1 MVKMAGIDDV
11 EELRQ
16 YLEKRREE
24 LEEELRRINRFL
36 KALEDMITEKSFS
49 PADKIKPLGAERP
62 EPREPMKT
70 EWAETSIETKPQQ
83 EKPLRTEILWVSRG
97 RPVAWV
103 DHYPHAV
110 VVRIDKSFGFRVDD
124 TLVTRFLEPRL
135 TEEMSKD
142 MREIDEGK
150 RPKDKRFSFH
160 ILDEDGIVTRIEV
173 VDHGEV
179 ARRRDTIGKI
189 RWALKKFEEKKMGEN
204 L

>member
-1 MVKMAGIDDV
+1 MAGIDDV
-11 EELRQ
+11 EELRK

-24 LEEELRRINRFL
+24 LEEELRKVNRFL
-36 KALEDMITEKSFS
+36 KALEDLITEKSFS
-49 PADKIKPLGAERP
+49 PADKIYALSTEKTTVQPARKEEVEEKAEP
-62 EPREPMKT
+62 
-70 EWAETSIETKPQQ
+70 APQP

-135 TEEMSKD
+135 TEEMSRD
-142 MREIDEGK
+142 MREIEEGK

-189 RWALKKFEEKKMGEN
+189 RWALKKYEEKKMGEN
-204 L
+204 V